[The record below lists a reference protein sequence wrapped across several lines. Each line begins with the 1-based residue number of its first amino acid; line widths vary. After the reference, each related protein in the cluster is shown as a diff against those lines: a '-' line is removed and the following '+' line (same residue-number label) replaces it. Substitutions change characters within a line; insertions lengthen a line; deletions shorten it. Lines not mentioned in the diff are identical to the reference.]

1 VIAAAPADQAAPAGH
16 EAPTNQ
22 HYDQS
27 PRVFQLYLDESCK
40 YSAGIYRSPE
50 DTLDQAQRTK
60 LHFVAERLGLAGRQR
75 PRLLDIGCGWGSLI
89 LFMAAEYGAETVGIS
104 PAPNQHAYIARLAAE
119 RGLSERVSTRVG
131 RLEETELETR
141 GYDAVTMLGSIVHM
155 PDLDGAF
162 AAARSALQPRGRL
175 YVSESCYR
183 NEAKHAEFAGRANSV
198 FVRDSIFGWGDMR
211 PLSELVRGA
220 ENAGFSVIAVDD
232 LTEDYRRTIEDWLA
246 NVRRNSAQLEE
257 IEPGLPEKLTRY
269 LRTANA
275 GWGYTTKH
283 YALTCQKSR

>member
-1 VIAAAPADQAAPAGH
+1 MAGVQDAPALPRDGQ
-16 EAPTNQ
+16 APTNQ

-40 YSAGIYRSPE
+40 YSSGIYRSPTT
-50 DTLDQAQRTK
+50 TLDQAQRAK
-60 LHFVAERLGLAGRQR
+60 LHFVADRLGLTGRKH

-89 LFMAAEYGAETVGIS
+89 LFMAAEYGAEAVGIS

-119 RGLSERVSTRVG
+119 RGLTDRVSTRVG
-131 RLEETELETR
+131 RVEELELEDR

-162 AAARSALQPRGRL
+162 AAARAALRPRGRL

-183 NEAKHAEFAGRANSV
+183 NEAKHTEFADRAGSV

-220 ENAGFSVIAVDD
+220 ENAGLSVVAVDD
-232 LTEDYRRTIEDWLA
+232 LTEHYHRTIEDWLA
-246 NVRRNSAQLEE
+246 NVQSNAAQLEE
-257 IEPGLPEKLTRY
+257 LEVGLPEQLTRY
-269 LRTANA
+269 LQTANA

-283 YALTCQKSR
+283 YALTCQRSR